1 LDRLRV
7 VFVIFS
13 AVSFLTYGTA
23 CFLHPRMKQEF
34 ERYGFGPQ
42 RTIIGGL
49 QVLAAVG
56 LLAGF
61 SQPWM
66 GKAAAGGLALMMLV
80 AVAVRIKIRDS
91 FLQTLPA
98 ITYLGI
104 NGYLCWMPF

>member
-1 LDRLRV
+1 
-7 VFVIFS
+7 
-13 AVSFLTYGTA
+13 
-23 CFLHPRMKQEF
+23 MKQEF
-34 ERYGFGPQ
+34 DRYGFGPQ

-104 NGYLCWMPF
+104 NGYLCWAGF

>member
-1 LDRLRV
+1 MSV
-7 VFVIFS
+7 VLVIFS

-23 CFLHPRMKQEF
+23 CFLHPRLKQEF
-34 ERYGFGPQ
+34 NRYGFGPQ
-42 RTIIGGL
+42 RTVIGGL

-56 LLAGF
+56 LFAGF

-80 AVAVRIKIRDS
+80 AVAVRIKIHDN

-98 ITYLGI
+98 ATYLGI
-104 NGYLCWMPF
+104 NGYLYWMAF